1 MKWLLKS
8 SIWISFLTQARP
20 SALRPQAK
28 HWERQR
34 NWALGNFQFSMPI
47 DPRLKQSK
55 VESEG
60 GAALCIE
67 DGEPAEV
74 LLEDG
79 ERTAG
84 RSTPGPLRP

>member
-1 MKWLLKS
+1 
-8 SIWISFLTQARP
+8 
-20 SALRPQAK
+20 
-28 HWERQR
+28 
-34 NWALGNFQFSMPI
+34 MPI